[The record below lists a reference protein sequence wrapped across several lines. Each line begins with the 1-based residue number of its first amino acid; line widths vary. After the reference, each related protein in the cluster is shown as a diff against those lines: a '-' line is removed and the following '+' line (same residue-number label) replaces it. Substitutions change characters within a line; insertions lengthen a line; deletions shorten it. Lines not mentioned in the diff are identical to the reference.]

1 MKVAMI
7 GAQGHQG
14 YAIAGLKELPECG
27 LVAVAKGSPDEEV
40 SAFANAISEQFGT
53 KVSLYD
59 DWRTML
65 DKEAP
70 DIVSVAPIFN
80 LHQPVS
86 VECLKRG
93 IHVMC
98 EKPVAMS
105 LEQLDELEKAYDE
118 SPAEFVGMHAM
129 RYQPNFRALK
139 KALDDDLIGRPI
151 LINSQKSYY
160 FTTTRPQFY
169 KKRSQF
175 GSTLCWVASHALDWT
190 YWFMGP
196 IKSMNAYHTTFGNKG
211 YEECES
217 SGVISFEF
225 ENIGTGC
232 VNFDFLKAGK
242 DDAAR
247 DACRIA
253 GEKGV
258 LEALEGK
265 AFITTHDMER
275 RELELQPEE
284 SFFKAFVD
292 SITGDAKCLLDA
304 KDTFEVTRLCLLARE
319 SADNSGEKVKV
330 DSW

>member
-1 MKVAMI
+1 MKTAMI
-7 GAQGHQG
+7 GVQGHQG
-14 YAIAGLKELPECG
+14 YLLSGLEEMPECR
-27 LVAVAKGSPDEEV
+27 LVGVAKGSPEED
-40 SAFANAISEQFGT
+40 
-53 KVSLYD
+53 VSLFVKTVSERLETEIPVYD
-59 DWRTML
+59 DWRVML
-65 DKEAP
+65 DKETP
-70 DIVSVAPIFN
+70 DVVSVAPLFS
-80 LHQPVS
+80 LHQAVS

-98 EKPVAMS
+98 EKPVALN
-105 LEQLDELEKAYDE
+105 LEELDELEKAYDE

-129 RYQPNFRALK
+129 RYQPNFQAIK

-160 FTTTRPQFY
+160 FTTTRPTFY

-196 IKSMNAYHTTFGNKG
+196 VKSINAYHTTFGNKG

-225 ENIGTGC
+225 QNVGTGC

-242 DDAAR
+242 DDVAR

-258 LEALEGK
+258 LEALAGK
-265 AFITTHDMER
+265 AYIVTHDEER
-275 RELELQPEE
+275 RELELPKEE

-292 SITGDAKCLLDA
+292 SITGDGECLLDA
-304 KDTFEVTRLCLLARE
+304 KDTFEVTRLCLLARD
-319 SADNSGEKVKV
+319 SADNSGVRREVG
-330 DSW
+330 SE